1 MIVEALL
8 GLVSWI
14 IDILLFPLEIEE
26 LPQKVAEILLMITSF
41 FLRAASIIAAYI
53 DTPYILALLGFV
65 ISFNAVLALFDFIM
79 WVLRKIPFI
88 NIH

>member
-26 LPQKVAEILLMITSF
+26 LPQKFAEILLMITSF

>member
-14 IDILLFPLEIEE
+14 IDILLFPLEIQE
-26 LPQKVAEILLMITSF
+26 LPQKFAEIMALITTY

-65 ISFNAVLALFDFIM
+65 ISFNAVLAAFDFIM